1 MHLNVNKG
9 ALTMTETQQ
18 LLEQF
23 VSVDSSNIENTNHL
37 IHMCNAWL
45 QQNNI
50 ETTILSNQGY
60 DILIAKIG
68 KGDKK
73 IILNGHLDVVPAQP
87 KLFTPRI
94 QGDKM
99 YGRGTADMK
108 GGVVGLLLTMKR
120 LHHLDLNTQVELH
133 LVPDEET
140 GGQFGARYLCEQNI
154 DAQLVI
160 CSEPTDLGI
169 GVQAKGILQF
179 DLVIKG
185 SAAHSSRPWEGD
197 NAITKALDIHQ
208 RLLNL
213 PFAKASSELY
223 ACPSINL
230 AKISGGDVYNKVPDT
245 CVMSYDIR
253 YLPSQ
258 SKADII
264 QQIEAL
270 THTQLDIHLTGPPV
284 TNDLNHPDFKLL
296 QQYIL
301 KHSPESTAHMFGQHG
316 FADTRYYSAKG
327 IPAIEFGPSGAHW
340 HGEDE
345 YVILSSIDTYT
356 SILVDFIQHYQ

>member
-1 MHLNVNKG
+1 
-9 ALTMTETQQ
+9 MTETQQ

-73 IILNGHLDVVPAQP
+73 IILNGHLDVVPAQS

-94 QGDKM
+94 QDDKM

-154 DAQLVI
+154 DAQ
-160 CSEPTDLGI
+160 
-169 GVQAKGILQF
+169 
-179 DLVIKG
+179 LVIKG

-327 IPAIEFGPSGAHW
+327 IPAIEFGPSGGHW